1 MRFNLTNLAWF
12 LALAICCDSFTG
24 ARWLIFR
31 CRCCCCCWRYATSWR
46 GVCRRFLTM
55 CGLDPCVSNEML
67 TLGKWLAHT
76 PRVGGC
82 QLSEVT
88 ALGQRGGGRR
98 WERETAPFLAPQHQR
113 AAYFAYRRDGRCVC
127 GGLPPEGQRGFAIL
141 FARVNE
147 ATLTPL
153 LKAWNGAILRR
164 RDGHLCS
171 RFGAAVIAFVILIV
185 A

>member
-31 CRCCCCCWRYATSWR
+31 CRCCCCCCCCCCCWRYATSWR

-88 ALGQRGGGRR
+88 ALGQRGGGKKVG
-98 WERETAPFLAPQHQR
+98 EGNGTFSCPAT
-113 AAYFAYRRDGRCVC
+113 
-127 GGLPPEGQRGFAIL
+127 PEGRIFRIPTGWSVCVWWVAARGTAGIRYL
-141 FARVNE
+141 
-147 ATLTPL
+147 
-153 LKAWNGAILRR
+153 I
-164 RDGHLCS
+164 CS
-171 RFGAAVIAFVILIV
+171 S
-185 A
+185 